1 VASPLNTFKSYAA
14 NITTVPSNVY
24 TCPADTTAIVLLAQ
38 ATNVNASND
47 GNITFYTSM
56 NGNTELAKDF
66 TIPVGD
72 SAALLSG
79 KLVVEAGNSIG
90 VYANANSVLKLT
102 LSILETQ

>member
-1 VASPLNTFKSYAA
+1 MASPLNTFKSVAA
-14 NITTVPSNVY
+14 NITTVATNVY
-24 TCPADTTAIVLLAQ
+24 TCPAETTAIVLLAQ
-38 ATNVNASND
+38 ATNVNASDD
-47 GNITFYTSM
+47 GNITFYSSI

-72 SAALLSG
+72 AAALLSG

-102 LSILETQ
+102 LSILETK

>member
-1 VASPLNTFKSYAA
+1 MASPLNTFKSVAA
-14 NITTVPSNVY
+14 NITTVPTNIY
-24 TCPADTTAIVLLAQ
+24 TCPAETTAIVLLAQ
-38 ATNVNASND
+38 ATNVDASND
-47 GNITFYTSM
+47 GNITFYSSI

-79 KLVVEAGNSIG
+79 KLVIEAGNSIG
-90 VYANANSVLKLT
+90 VYANANSVLKIT

>member
-1 VASPLNTFKSYAA
+1 VAT
-14 NITTVPSNVY
+14 NIY
-24 TCPADTTAIVLLAQ
+24 TCPAETTAIVLLAQ
-38 ATNVNASND
+38 ATNINASDD
-47 GNITFYTSM
+47 GNITFYSSI

-72 SAALLSG
+72 AAALLSG

-102 LSILETQ
+102 LSILETK

>member
-1 VASPLNTFKSYAA
+1 MASPLNVFKSVAA
-14 NITTVPSNVY
+14 NITTVATNIY
-24 TCPADTTAIVLLAQ
+24 TCPAETTAIVLLAQ
-38 ATNVNASND
+38 ATNINASDD
-47 GNITFYTSM
+47 GNITFYSSI

-72 SAALLSG
+72 AAALLSG

-102 LSILETQ
+102 LSILETK

>member
-1 VASPLNTFKSYAA
+1 MASPLNTFKSVAA
-14 NITTVPSNVY
+14 NITTVPTNVY
-24 TCPADTTAIVLLAQ
+24 TCPAETTAIVLLAQ
-38 ATNVNASND
+38 ATNTNASND
-47 GNITFYTSM
+47 GNITFYSSI

-72 SAALLSG
+72 SAGLLSG
-79 KLVVEAGNSIG
+79 KLVVTAGNSIG

>member
-1 VASPLNTFKSYAA
+1 MTSSLNTFKSVAA
-14 NITTVPSNVY
+14 NITTVATNVY

-38 ATNVNASND
+38 ATNINASDD
-47 GNITFYTSM
+47 GNITFYSSI
-56 NGNTELAKDF
+56 NGNTELTKDF

-72 SAALLSG
+72 SAALLTG